1 MIGLGRLLFRG
12 VCLSS
17 AGEFY
22 GVKSGDEGG
31 FDPTIGLLGG
41 PTLFTA
47 GFLEVSWLAGVDSN
61 DRRE

>member
-1 MIGLGRLLFRG
+1 MIGLGTLLFRG

-22 GVKSGDEGG
+22 EVKSGDESG

-41 PTLFTA
+41 PTLVTA
-47 GFLEVSWLAGVDSN
+47 GCLEVAWFVEVDSN